1 MASLLKIGYYSTMI
15 NQMRQGP
22 SYNGKRNKA
31 KPLLLWTFISLV
43 ENNILKKNII
53 TLEFLEDRY
62 YKILNDFNV
71 PRTVI
76 IYPFFYLKNDGFWHL
91 KWKYDKE
98 AIIQTPTF
106 KFINNNIDYRK
117 TEVVIRIE
125 INVANMFARYISIAF
140 LSTKPISS
148 FSSP

>member
-22 SYNGKRNKA
+22 NCNGKRNKA
-31 KPLLLWTFISLV
+31 KPLLLWTIISLV

-76 IYPFFYLKNDGFWHL
+76 IYPFF
-91 KWKYDKE
+91 
-98 AIIQTPTF
+98 
-106 KFINNNIDYRK
+106 
-117 TEVVIRIE
+117 
-125 INVANMFARYISIAF
+125 
-140 LSTKPISS
+140 
-148 FSSP
+148 

>member
-31 KPLLLWTFISLV
+31 KTLLLWTIISLV

-106 KFINNNIDYRK
+106 KFINNNIDYAYFDENFWFLLQDNNAREK
-117 TEVVIRIE
+117 IKEVLIKMIT
-125 INVANMFARYISIAF
+125 ND
-140 LSTKPISS
+140 
-148 FSSP
+148 